1 MVRSAI
7 IGLAIVVGT
16 SARAE
21 ESHPPVR
28 GTIPM
33 LINSSDAPAE
43 APDAVSGDAPG
54 SVAELLG
61 GPAMQE
67 NEADVASSR
76 GRWATR
82 ELLQLGF
89 AQSEGLDARIEAVLR
104 AREDKVL
111 FDEIA
116 LMREDAWLEGFE
128 RAQALASL
136 RPFTSHQVARV
147 STQGYDIPI
156 TDHELVDGW
165 IDYFTGKG
173 RWFFE
178 RWLGRSERY
187 IPMMQPILEQYGIP
201 KDLVYLAM
209 IESGFSA
216 KAYSPAAAAGYWQF
230 IPGTARMYGMSMNA
244 WVDERRDYYLATH
257 AAAKYLSTLHK
268 QFGDWQLAWA
278 GYNCGEGR
286 IHRALAKTGA
296 KTFWELVEMGA
307 LPRETQHYVPKI
319 IAAAIV
325 AKNKEHFGFAKYD
338 ALKPLVFEEI
348 IMTEALDL
356 KLIAKELNVE
366 PEMLRELNPMLIY
379 DITPPGKSYPL
390 RLPVGTGERVKQ
402 WAATLPP
409 SQRLTY
415 ATHKIAKGD
424 TLGSIAK
431 IFNTTAQMV
440 QDFNHIKS
448 PKSLRLGQELIIPSL
463 RGIANK
469 DAGPKGVVSPSPSDV
484 ARLAATTPTPAEA
497 SATTASL
504 PAAPAPATSPTGQA
518 PASNVATVQKS
529 TSSPAAPANPN
540 DAVVAAIL
548 ARSREPGGSSAPP
561 VAKPPKP
568 VAPSPPPKGKASTH
582 VVEAGDTLWSI
593 SQKYGATVA
602 DVKKWNGIRGNG
614 IKAGDKLKIY
624 TQ

>member
-1 MVRSAI
+1 MLRSAI
-7 IGLAIVVGT
+7 IGLAALVC
-16 SARAE
+16 SAARAD

-33 LINSSDAPAE
+33 LINASDAPPSE
-43 APDAVSGDAPG
+43 PDAISGDAPG
-54 SVAELLG
+54 SLTELLG
-61 GPAMQE
+61 GSALQE
-67 NEADVASSR
+67 SEAEVAASR
-76 GRWATR
+76 GRWAMR
-82 ELLQLGF
+82 ELLALGF
-89 AQSEGLDARIEAVLR
+89 AQSEGLDARVAAALR
-104 AREDKVL
+104 ARQVP

-136 RPFTSHQVARV
+136 RPFTTHQVARV

-156 TDHELVDGW
+156 TDHELVDAW

-178 RWLGRSERY
+178 RWLGRAERY
-187 IPMMQPILEQYGIP
+187 IPMMQPILEQYGVP

-257 AAAKYLSTLHK
+257 AAAKYLSTLYK

-278 GYNCGEGR
+278 GYNAGEGR
-286 IHRALAKTGA
+286 IHRALAKTGSR
-296 KTFWELVEMGA
+296 TFWDLVEQGA

-338 ALKPLVFEEI
+338 ALKPLAFEEI
-348 IMTEALDL
+348 QMNEALDL
-356 KLIAKELNVE
+356 KLIAKELRVE

-379 DITPPGKSYPL
+379 DITPPGKLYPL

-431 IFNTTAQMV
+431 IFNTTVQMV

-484 ARLAATTPTPAEA
+484 AKLAATTPTRSEA

-504 PAAPAPATSPTGQA
+504 PPAATPATAPTGQA
-518 PASNVATVQKS
+518 TPSSATAQKS
-529 TSSPAAPANPN
+529 PSAASSNPN

-548 ARSREPGGSSAPP
+548 ARSREPGGGGAPTLS
-561 VAKPPKP
+561 KPPQKP
-568 VAPSPPPKGKASTH
+568 AAPAPPPKGKPSTH

-593 SQKYGATVA
+593 SQKYGTTVA
-602 DVKKWNGIRGNG
+602 DLKKWNGIRGNG
-614 IKAGDKLKIY
+614 IKAGEKLKVY